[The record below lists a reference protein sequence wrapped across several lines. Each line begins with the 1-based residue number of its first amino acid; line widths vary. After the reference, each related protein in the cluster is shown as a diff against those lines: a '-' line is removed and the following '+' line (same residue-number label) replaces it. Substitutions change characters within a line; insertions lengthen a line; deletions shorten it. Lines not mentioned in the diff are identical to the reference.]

1 MSFSLHDIPDTEE
14 NLLRYAEIEYAGL
27 PQILDDYRQELIAYA
42 IANWPMLKEP
52 YVGGFFQLETDGTP
66 MAALVADA
74 IDSAMEIITENLSND
89 ARTALRLLREY
100 GQ

>member
-27 PQILDDYRQELIAYA
+27 PQILGDYRQELIKHA
-42 IANWPMLKEP
+42 IANWPMLREP
-52 YVGGFFQLETDGTP
+52 YQTGFFQLETDGTP

-74 IDSAMEIITENLSND
+74 IDAAMEIITDNLSND
-89 ARTALRLLREY
+89 ARTALRLLTEHGR
-100 GQ
+100 